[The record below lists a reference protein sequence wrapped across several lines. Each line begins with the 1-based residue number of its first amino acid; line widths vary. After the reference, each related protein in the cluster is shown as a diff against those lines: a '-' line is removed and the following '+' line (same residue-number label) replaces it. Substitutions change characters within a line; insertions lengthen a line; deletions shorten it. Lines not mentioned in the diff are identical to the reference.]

1 MEPRID
7 PLYPLILDSI
17 HEGVFTVDREFRV
30 TSFNTEAERITGFK
44 RADAIGRK
52 CHEVFRAS
60 CCQSGCALRRTLET
74 GKPLQSVR
82 IDVLDA
88 EMEIVPLS
96 VSTAVLR
103 DPHGGLLGG
112 VEIFRDLSEL
122 EALRDELAG
131 AAGAHDIVGDSPA
144 VRELLAVL
152 PEVAESDASVL
163 VSGPSGSGKEL
174 VARALHRLSA
184 RGERPFVQVNCG
196 ALPDTLL
203 ESELFGHVRG
213 AFTDARHDKPGRF
226 VLAHRGTLFLDEVG
240 DLSPAFQVKLLRVLE
255 DGEVHPLGAT
265 AGRKVD
271 VRIVAATHRD
281 LARRVQ
287 DGSFRKDLYY
297 RLRVVELRLPALVER
312 PGDVPLLAQHF
323 VRRVA
328 RRTGKPIEGLSPSAL
343 RALQAYDFPGN
354 VRELRNIVERAFVFC
369 RGPLIEARHLPPEVH
384 AGPAAG
390 GRRAPEPAAAGA
402 AEPDAFPAPAGGS
415 VVRGAVVDATRL
427 RAALERHRWNRS
439 ATARALGVGRNT
451 LWRWMRR
458 LDLLRPPE

>member
-1 MEPRID
+1 D
-7 PLYPLILDSI
+7 
-17 HEGVFTVDREFRV
+17 
-30 TSFNTEAERITGFK
+30 
-44 RADAIGRK
+44 GR
-52 CHEVFRAS
+52 
-60 CCQSGCALRRTLET
+60 
-74 GKPLQSVR
+74 
-82 IDVLDA
+82 
-88 EMEIVPLS
+88 
-96 VSTAVLR
+96 
-103 DPHGGLLGG
+103 GGLVGG

-131 AAGAHDIVGDSPA
+131 AAGAHDIVGESPA
-144 VRELLAVL
+144 IRELLAVL
-152 PEVAESDASVL
+152 PEVAQSDASVL

-184 RGERPFVQVNCG
+184 RGERAFVQVNCG

-213 AFTDARHDKPGRF
+213 AFTDARRDRSGRF

-255 DGEVHPLGAT
+255 DGEVHPLGAS

-271 VRIVAATHRD
+271 VRLVAATHRD
-281 LARRVQ
+281 LARRVH
-287 DGSFRKDLYY
+287 DGSFREDLYY
-297 RLRVVELRLPALVER
+297 RLRVVELRLPPLLER

-323 VRRVA
+323 VRRA
-328 RRTGKPIEGLSPSAL
+328 AGRTGKAIEGLSPAAL

-384 AGPAAG
+384 AGAPTEGRRGTAG
-390 GRRAPEPAAAGA
+390 GGGRS
-402 AEPDAFPAPAGGS
+402 PDAPVDPSRESGS
-415 VVRGAVVDATRL
+415 RGALADANRL
-427 RAALERHRWNRS
+427 RAALERHRWNRT

-458 LDLLRPPE
+458 LDLLRPPD